1 MSEFTVPVSLQK
13 DLVEIRSDVKIHR
26 EEGENT
32 TTFLDNVEVRGNFM
46 YRNYGESEPKNNLI
60 TDMSR
65 IKDLLAKRPPIV
77 AKTIPILTWQKG
89 VSYVLPLSMDP
100 RSNTYK
106 HVIRFTTGHISKW
119 EEHRENPHYRKS
131 VFDSLASM
139 FRGSAED
146 RKKWFEPQ
154 ADGKAPTGWMKVLSG
169 NDSYTSEIV
178 SFDLDQF
185 VDPSTET
192 GLVSEQTISNCG
204 RIVATRL
211 LDGSVVFHRYTGK
224 VTASPSLEL
233 HYGRVVCVARLAPT
247 SFLVPPYVDSPKH
260 DCKSRLEVRR
270 GAWDTPRFAIDRSS
284 GEKYESRRERPYVF
298 KSPRFEGE
306 SEFYSSGK
314 NPNQIYYLKWR
325 KVTSS
330 KTLAYERAREQ
341 YYEHGRIN
349 HYGARG
355 RAVEFSDG
363 RKGWKSYVKYRFY
376 PIRRKRRSQF
386 YLEV

>member
-32 TTFLDNVEVRGNFM
+32 TTFLDNVEVRGNLM

-60 TDMSR
+60 SDMSR

-89 VSYVLPLSMDP
+89 VSYVLPLSFDP
-100 RSNTYK
+100 KSRTYH
-106 HVIRFTTGHISKW
+106 HVVRFTTGKID
-119 EEHRENPHYRKS
+119 RNLVGNPHYPKS
-131 VFDSLASM
+131 LLDSLAGM

-154 ADGKAPTGWMKVLSG
+154 ADGKAPAGWMMILSG
-169 NDSYTSEIV
+169 NGKYTSEIV
-178 SFDLDQF
+178 SFSLDQF
-185 VDPSTET
+185 MDPNTEE
-192 GLVSEQTISNCG
+192 GLSPDQSFSNCG

-211 LDGSVVFHRYTGK
+211 LDGSIIFHRYTGK
-224 VTASPSLEL
+224 TTASPSLEL
-233 HYGRVVCVARLAPT
+233 HYGRIVCVARLTPT
-247 SFLVPPYVDSPKH
+247 SFLVPPSVNTPTH
-260 DCKSRLEVRR
+260 DCGSRLEVRR

-284 GEKYESRRERPYVF
+284 GERYESRRNRPFVF
-298 KSPRFEGE
+298 LSPRFEGE
-306 SEFYSSGK
+306 SGFYLSGK
-314 NPNQIYYLKWR
+314 NPSQIYYLKWR
-325 KVTSS
+325 KVSSS
-330 KTLAYERAREQ
+330 KKAAYGRAREQ
-341 YYEHGRIN
+341 YYENGRLN

-355 RAVEFSDG
+355 RAVEFPDG

-376 PIRRKRRSQF
+376 PIRKRRRSQF